1 MKPSLQQPQEDAK
14 KRILDAAVKLFAKKG
29 YDGTRVNEIAEAANV
44 TKGLIYYYFKSKE
57 EILDCLLHLL
67 LEDFTALAMEFVR
80 NNIIPMIKSGELD
93 IEPDR
98 LHFSNEEAIMGFLRN
113 TYGYFEEALDF
124 ALKNRDILRILML
137 ESLKDGKYRRNIFQA
152 LHLLKGEEE
161 NPVYKTLAEVD
172 RDFTYSDDLVCIRFF
187 FSLVPLVSFAI
198 YYDDFQKLNI
208 LSGEELRASFLR
220 SSLFVLNALVS
231 GRGILLPKKEVES

>member
-172 RDFTYSDDLVCIRFF
+172 RDYT
-187 FSLVPLVSFAI
+187 
-198 YYDDFQKLNI
+198 
-208 LSGEELRASFLR
+208 
-220 SSLFVLNALVS
+220 
-231 GRGILLPKKEVES
+231 